1 MSGIPYD
8 FYCRWRARG
17 RERAGEEVSL
27 HEEASPPERWMQ
39 QIWRHQRLRR
49 MELCCLDGRRV
60 RVLHPGFW
68 NREPGPDFRD
78 AVLQFGD
85 GGLVTG
91 DVEIDLQTAGWFG
104 HGHAVN
110 PAYAR
115 VVLQVVWEPGG
126 RVVERA
132 VLPMAPFLD
141 CPLDDMAPWLEEEA
155 AIRVPPTTPGRCC
168 GPLRRQSP
176 DRVISLLEQAARA
189 RLERKV
195 DEFRSRGRTLGWGP
209 VLWEGVFAALGYKHN
224 VWSMR
229 RLAELLPS
237 APSGNEVAAWESRL
251 LGLAGL
257 LPTELPRGP
266 AGEFVRSRWDHW
278 WRERTTWDQAVLP
291 ASVWRLA
298 GLRPANHPQRRLAL
312 AARWLA
318 LGHWAERVE
327 QFFLEDTG
335 VRGRLAR
342 WVALLAPAGGAE
354 AGSPDAFWLNHWTLR
369 SRWRAGPL
377 PWIGPSRATDLAVNA
392 VLPWLLA
399 RATSGDLAGGDPGV
413 RARLEQSWMEW
424 PAGQDNADLRFAR
437 RRLWGGVPAGIR
449 WTAAR
454 QQGLLQVRHDFCLAA
469 GSLCSGCRF
478 PVLVD
483 ALEQSEAGS
492 CGTGP

>member
-1 MSGIPYD
+1 MPGIPYD
-8 FYCRWRARG
+8 FYCRWRVRG
-17 RERAGEEVSL
+17 REGEAVSL
-27 HEEASPPERWMQ
+27 HEGTAPPERWMQ

-49 MELCCLDGRRV
+49 TELRCLDGRLV

-68 NREPGPDFRD
+68 NREPGPDFRG

-91 DVEIDLQTAGWFG
+91 DVEIDLQPAGWFG
-104 HGHAVN
+104 HGHAAN
-110 PAYAR
+110 PAYSR

-126 RVVERA
+126 RGVERT
-132 VLPMAPFLD
+132 VLPIASFLD
-141 CPLDDMAPWLEEEA
+141 CPLDEMAPWLEDEA
-155 AIRVPPTTPGRCC
+155 AVRVPPTTPGRCC
-168 GPLRRQSP
+168 GPLRRQPP
-176 DRVISLLEQAARA
+176 DRVIALLEQAART

-195 DEFRSRGRTLGWGP
+195 AEFRNRGRTLGWER

-224 VWSMR
+224 VWPMR
-229 RLAELLPS
+229 RIAELLPN
-237 APSGNEVAAWESRL
+237 APSESEVGAWESRL
-251 LGLAGL
+251 LALAGL

-266 AGEFVRSRWDHW
+266 AGGFVRSRWDHW
-278 WRERTTWDQAVLP
+278 WRERAAWDQAELP

-318 LGHWAERVE
+318 SGHWVERVE
-327 QFFLEDTG
+327 QFFLADPE

-342 WVALLAPAGGAE
+342 WVALLTPTGE
-354 AGSPDAFWLNHWTLR
+354 ANADSLNAFWLTHWTLR
-369 SRWRAGPL
+369 SRWRDGPL
-377 PWIGPSRATDLAVNA
+377 PWIGPSRATDLAINA
-392 VLPWLLA
+392 VLPWMLA
-399 RATSGDLAGGDPGV
+399 RATAGDLGGADPVV
-413 RARLEQSWMEW
+413 RARLEQCWMEW

-437 RRLWGGVPAGIR
+437 RRLWGGVPAVIR

-454 QQGLLQVRHDFCLAA
+454 QQGLLQVRRDFCLAA

-478 PVLVD
+478 PVMVD
-483 ALEQSEAGS
+483 ALEGSTGGS